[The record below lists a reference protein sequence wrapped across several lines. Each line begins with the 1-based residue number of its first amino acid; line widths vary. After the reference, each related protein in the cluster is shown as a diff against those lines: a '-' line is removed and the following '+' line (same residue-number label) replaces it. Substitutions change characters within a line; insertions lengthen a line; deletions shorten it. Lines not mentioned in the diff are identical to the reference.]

1 MKIILFFLL
10 YIFEGNDTFMKFND
24 LFDCECL
31 LLKDFFDK
39 YNYPFECL
47 EDIGSFIIE
56 IGKKLPSDKYDCL
69 GNNIWIDKSV
79 EVSKH
84 AILNG
89 PLIVMEDTC
98 IRPNAYIRGNVF
110 IGRNSVIGNST
121 ELKNCI
127 LLDNVQVPHFNYVGD
142 SILGNNVHLG
152 AGVIVSN
159 LRSDKRNVKVED
171 IDTGIRKVGAF
182 IGDKVEVGCNSVI
195 CPGTVIGKNTV
206 IYPLVMVKGVIEKD
220 KIIKKNNEV
229 VNKYFC

>member
-1 MKIILFFLL
+1 
-10 YIFEGNDTFMKFND
+10 MKFND
-24 LFDCECL
+24 LFECENL
-31 LLKDFFDK
+31 LLKDFFSN

-47 EDIGSFIIE
+47 EDINSFIIE
-56 IGKKLPSDKYDCL
+56 VGKKLDVNKYNYL
-69 GNNIWIDKSV
+69 GDNIWIDKSV
-79 EVSKH
+79 EVSNH

-89 PLIVMEDTC
+89 PLIVMENTC

-110 IGRNSVIGNST
+110 IGKNSVVGNST

-159 LRSDKRNVKVED
+159 LRSDKKSVK
-171 IDTGIRKVGAF
+171 IDNIETGLRKVGAF
-182 IGDKVEVGCNSVI
+182 IGDNVEVGCNSVI
-195 CPGTVIGKNTV
+195 CPGTVIGKNTT
-206 IYPLVMVKGVIEKD
+206 IYPLVMVRGIIEKD
-220 KIIKKNNEV
+220 KVIKKNNEV